1 MALTLNSILYNA
13 TRKIAKSKN
22 MVDRLQLAEI
32 AGAKS
37 KFVDVPSIIF
47 IPSIVFPAF

>member
-1 MALTLNSILYNA
+1 MALTVNSTLYNA
-13 TRKIAKSKN
+13 MRYIAKSKS

-37 KFVDVPSIIF
+37 KFVDVYL
-47 IPSIVFPAF
+47 V

>member
-1 MALTLNSILYNA
+1 
-13 TRKIAKSKN
+13 

-37 KFVDVPSIIF
+37 KFVDVSSVILELFLVRYFYI
-47 IPSIVFPAF
+47 

>member
-1 MALTLNSILYNA
+1 
-13 TRKIAKSKN
+13 

-37 KFVDVPSIIF
+37 KFVDVSSVILAWFKLLFFLLFSSFLVRYFYIELNRQM
-47 IPSIVFPAF
+47 

>member
-1 MALTLNSILYNA
+1 MTLTVNSRLYNA
-13 TRKIAKSKN
+13 MRQIAKSKN

-37 KFVDVPSIIF
+37 KFVDVSSVIL
-47 IPSIVFPAF
+47 A

>member
-1 MALTLNSILYNA
+1 MALTVNGTLYNA
-13 TRKIAKSKN
+13 MRKIAKSKI

-37 KFVDVPSIIF
+37 KFVDVSSVIL
-47 IPSIVFPAF
+47 A